1 MTVFEGYIPLKIRA
15 ERSKTAIRSH
25 FFIFSKSIVST
36 VMSSLLYNWTTMIL
50 PNFSLPDQSGVV
62 HTPQEYL
69 GRWVVLYSYPK
80 DNTPGCTAEACQFRD
95 LGSEFSEKGIVIL
108 GISADSV
115 ESHQKFAAQHH
126 LQFPLLADE
135 DHAVLEA
142 LEAWAPKKMFGKEFF
157 GVQRNTYLIN
167 PKGEIVKV
175 YKKVNP
181 LTSPAVVLKDIDTF
195 KKSV

>member
-1 MTVFEGYIPLKIRA
+1 M
-15 ERSKTAIRSH
+15 RSH
-25 FFIFSKSIVST
+25 FFIFLDSILSTAKSC
-36 VMSSLLYNWTTMIL
+36 LLYNWTTMIL

-62 HTPQEYL
+62 HTRQDYL

-95 LGSEFSEKGIVIL
+95 LGSEFLEKGIVIL
-108 GISADSV
+108 GISADTV

-126 LQFPLLADE
+126 LQFPLLADT

-142 LEAWAPKKMFGKEFF
+142 LEAWAPKKMFGKEFL

-181 LTSPAVVLKDIDTF
+181 LTHPTQVLQDIDSL
-195 KKSV
+195 KKSS